1 MKPKF
6 ADFVRII
13 YGDETYID
21 HDSVKNKDNV
31 KGMEKDMYIIT
42 HNN

>member
-13 YGDETYID
+13 YGGEDY
-21 HDSVKNKDNV
+21 K
-31 KGMEKDMYIIT
+31 M
-42 HNN
+42 NNSSSNNYESEIKKLH